1 MKNKLLGGVLLLAAL
16 SLCLVG
22 WSRYSKDGHSIGQPS
37 MTYDRLAVTS
47 TRTSIPVA
55 CEKIIIKAEDSL
67 GAEFIYIGGSGVI
80 VSDNGYE
87 LGAGDSVT
95 LDGYF
100 AANSIYAVA
109 DSADPEYLFY
119 VCFN

>member
-1 MKNKLLGGVLLLAAL
+1 MNKKLAV
-16 SLCLVG
+16 LVG
-22 WSRYSKDGHSIGQPS
+22 ILSILFLIGWTVHHKDGHQISQYS

-47 TRTSIPVA
+47 SRTSIPVE
-55 CEKIIIKAEDSL
+55 CEKIIIKAEDAL
-67 GAEFIYIGGSGVI
+67 GSEYIFIGGSGVV

-95 LDGYF
+95 LEGYF

-109 DSADPEYLFY
+109 DSSDPEYLFY
-119 VCFN
+119 ICFN